1 MNFGRLM
8 QKILHELN
16 VVNIVVSLL
25 QLPFQKGIDINQ
37 LLDIRFK
44 PLVELLNL
52 MYRLLKQM
60 AKDNL
65 RNARSIHSHLQVFR
79 YSDRVPVFW

>member
-1 MNFGRLM
+1 MLVFMNCGRLM

-25 QLPFQKGIDINQ
+25 QLPFQKGVDINQ
-37 LLDIRFK
+37 LDRFK

-79 YSDRVPVFW
+79 Y